1 MRRKQSGI
9 ALITALLVLSIAVV
23 LAASLA
29 HEGALALRRSENLLH
44 HAQAKAYLQGAEDW
58 ARRILERDA
67 REVDHLGEAWAT
79 PLPPIPVEGG
89 EISGRLIDLQGR
101 LNLNA
106 LLTSDNSLAPLHARR
121 LACLLQKAGIERP
134 EAALDALADWLDQDG
149 EVRPLGAEDGAY
161 ANLPHPYRTGNQPL
175 LAIGELALIQGFSAE
190 AVTYLET
197 VTAAL
202 PKDAT
207 LNLNTAPLEV
217 LACLGEGLTQ
227 EDWRAFLE
235 TRTKSP
241 LKRVDELLAQAPF
254 QGKLDA
260 AGLGV
265 TSQVFLLET
274 EARIGRIVARRY
286 SVLLRNDQGAV
297 RVLHRFQE
305 SP

>member
-1 MRRKQSGI
+1 MKQRQHGI
-9 ALITALLVLSIAVV
+9 ALITALLVLAIAVV

-44 HAQAKAYLQGAEDW
+44 HAQAAAYLQGAEDW
-58 ARRILERDA
+58 ARRILTRDA

-89 EISGRLIDLQGR
+89 EITGRLIDLQGR

-106 LLTSDNSLAPLHARR
+106 LLASDNSLAPLHARR

-134 EAALDALADWLDQDG
+134 EAALETLADWQDQDG

-175 LAIGELALIQGFSAE
+175 LAAGELALIQGFSAE
-190 AVTYLET
+190 AVARLTTL
-197 VTAAL
+197 TAAL

-207 LNLNTAPLEV
+207 LNLNTAPPEV
-217 LACLGEGLTQ
+217 LACLGEGLTP

-235 TRTKSP
+235 TRAKTP
-241 LKRVDELLAQAPF
+241 LKKVDELLAQAPF
-254 QGKLDA
+254 QGRLDA

-265 TSQVFLLET
+265 TSQVFLLEA
-274 EARIGRIVARRY
+274 EARIGRTVARRY
-286 SVLLRNDQGAV
+286 SVLLRETNGTV
-297 RVLHRFQE
+297 RVQSRFQE
-305 SP
+305 NP